1 MDVVLALVAA
11 LCFSLGTVLQQQVA
25 STASEEEAQRAGFL
39 LRLARRPRWLA
50 GIAADAVGSVAQ
62 AAALAIGR
70 LVVVQPLLATSVVF
84 SLPLGAKMAGRRVVR
99 RDMIAALAVTAGL
112 AVFLVVADPAG
123 GREDATGAAWIV
135 SFGVTGLVCAAL
147 ALAARGRPPARRAGL
162 LGAASGVLF
171 GLSAALTKATV
182 ERLDE
187 GVLEVLTTWHLYALI
202 VVGYAG
208 MSLSQR
214 SLQTGALAPAV
225 ATQMS
230 LDPITSLLLGVFAF
244 DETVHEDAGV
254 LIAALAGFA
263 VMIAG
268 IVILA
273 AGEQA
278 PVADAD
284 SGSARLGLDRRRPAV
299 ASHEPQQGGGHGHDR
314 EAPH

>member
-25 STASEEEAQRAGFL
+25 STASEAEARQAGFL

-50 GIAADAVGSVAQ
+50 GIASDALGFAAQ

-84 SLPLGAKMAGRRVVR
+84 SLPLGAKMGHRRVVR
-99 RDMIAALAVTAGL
+99 RDMVAAVAVTAGL
-112 AVFLVVADPAG
+112 GVFLVVADPTG
-123 GREDATGAAWIV
+123 GREDATTAAWIV
-135 SFGVTGLVCAAL
+135 SFGVAAVVCAGL

-162 LGAASGVLF
+162 LGAAAGILF
-171 GLSAALTKATV
+171 GLSAGLTKATV
-182 ERLDE
+182 ERLDD
-187 GVLEVLTTWHLYALI
+187 GVLEVFTSWHLYALI

-214 SLQTGALAPAV
+214 SLQTGALAPSV

-230 LDPITSLLLGVFAF
+230 LDPITSLLLGMFAF
-244 DETVHEDAGV
+244 DETVHEDAVG
-254 LIAALAGFA
+254 LIAALVAFV

-268 IVILA
+268 IVSLA
-273 AGEQA
+273 AAEQEPAGEPAGAA
-278 PVADAD
+278 P
-284 SGSARLGLDRRRPAV
+284 G
-299 ASHEPQQGGGHGHDR
+299 
-314 EAPH
+314 